1 MDFYFLAKN
10 VIEVEAIS
18 LSYDEL
24 VHPASKDFDQN
35 IAYLSRELGVD
46 KSFDLIRIDLEYGGK
61 KMAFFLVDGFAK
73 DEALTQ
79 IQREFMRIKD
89 EELTVDAL
97 RTLVRSKI
105 PYVEIDTE
113 KDLEKV
119 IDQVLAGPTAVVVE
133 GIDEVILIDTR
144 TYPVRGPEEPDTE
157 QVIRGAKDGFV
168 ETLVMNCALAR
179 RRVRDRTL
187 RNEFMTVGRRSKT
200 DICVTYIEDI
210 ADPFIVTE
218 VKKAL
223 DRIDTDGLPMGDKTI
238 EEYLFGQHYNPYPL
252 VRYTERPDVAAAHLF
267 EGHIIIMVD
276 GSPSVIITPTTFW
289 HHLQHAEEYRQKPI
303 IGIALRLV
311 RFSAVWVSIF
321 LLPLWLLLATNQN
334 LLPETLAYIGPN
346 ETGSVP
352 LLGQFII
359 AEIGIE
365 MLRMAAIHTPSAL
378 ATALGLVAAILIGQV
393 AIDVGLF
400 SPEVVL
406 YLAVAAVGSFATP
419 SYEMSLANRLIRVG
433 LLVATGFFNVF
444 GYVIGVTLLFL
455 LLTTMK
461 VYHTPYLWPFMPFS
475 ARSFRDVI
483 FRSPIPLKR
492 QRPKAIHPLDEDR

>member
-1 MDFYFLAKN
+1 MSNEQMKQRASIN
-10 VIEVEAIS
+10 
-18 LSYDEL
+18 YDE
-24 VHPASKDFDQN
+24 N
-35 IAYLSRELGVD
+35 IAYLSKELGVD
-46 KSFDLIRIDLEYGGK
+46 KSFDLIRIDLKYGGK
-61 KMAFFLVDGFAK
+61 NMAFFLVDGFAK
-73 DEALTQ
+73 DESLTQ
-79 IQREFMRIKD
+79 IQREFMAMKE
-89 EELTVDAL
+89 EELTTDAL
-97 RTLVRSKI
+97 QTLIKSKI

-113 KDLEKV
+113 KDLDKV
-119 IDQVLAGPTAVVVE
+119 VDQVLAGPAALVVE

-168 ETLVMNCALAR
+168 ETLVMNVALAR

-187 RNEFMTVGRRSKT
+187 RNEYMMVGRRSKT
-200 DICVTYIEDI
+200 DICVSYIEDI
-210 ADPFIVTE
+210 ADPLVVRE
-218 VKKAL
+218 VKAAL
-223 DRIDTDGLPMGDKTI
+223 KKIDTDGLPMGDKTI

-267 EGHIIIMVD
+267 EGHVLIMVD

-311 RFSAVWVSIF
+311 RFSAVWSSIF
-321 LLPLWLLLATNQN
+321 LLPLWLLLATNQA
-334 LLPETLAYIGPN
+334 LLPEGLKYIGPN

-352 LLGQFII
+352 LLGQFLI
-359 AEIGIE
+359 AEVGIE

-419 SYEMSLANRLIRVG
+419 SYEMSLANRLIRVV
-433 LLVATGFFNVF
+433 LLIATGFFHVF
-444 GYVIGVTLLFL
+444 GYVISITLLL
-455 LLTTMK
+455 ILLTTMR
-461 VYHTPYLWPFMPFS
+461 VFDTPYLWPFMPFS
-475 ARSFRDVI
+475 ATSFRDVI